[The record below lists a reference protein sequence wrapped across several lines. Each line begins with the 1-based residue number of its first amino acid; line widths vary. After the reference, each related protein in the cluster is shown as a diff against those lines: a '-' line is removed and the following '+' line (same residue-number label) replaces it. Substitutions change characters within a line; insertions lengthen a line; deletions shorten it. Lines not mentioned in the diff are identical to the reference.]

1 MSMRQFLMLALAAFT
16 LSNLTA
22 SWLFGQQTLPSPV
35 PKVPPL
41 RPDMV
46 QRIPPEDYQM
56 MKAIFQ
62 QMLEQAA
69 DSSPKP
75 MPPQRP
81 ANQLPIPRTPER
93 GTVPMNPVY
102 PLSCPMGACPACSP
116 ASVPPQAVDRSQ
128 TAPPKADL
136 PILGTW
142 QRKTDL
148 LSCILQIK
156 PDHLSLEMDI
166 RNPNLEPI
174 KIYVLA
180 EYIILKDQRT
190 ILCYITNID
199 IISDKSIRQDG
210 LKAWKEI
217 GNIQQAFV
225 ETAVVAKVAL
235 YQDAFVIS
243 SLRLAGMD
251 NTEIVSFLHHM
262 ICGRYERVE
271 LTKTVP
277 ANR

>member
-1 MSMRQFLMLALAAFT
+1 MSMRQFLMLALAAIP
-16 LSNLTA
+16 LSHLCV
-22 SWLFGQQTLPSPV
+22 SWVFGQQPLSSPV
-35 PKVPPL
+35 PKLPPP
-41 RPDMV
+41 RPDRA

-56 MKAIFQ
+56 MMAIFQ
-62 QMLEQAA
+62 QMLQQAA

-75 MPPQRP
+75 MSRQRSDIQQPVPPSSEQGTS
-81 ANQLPIPRTPER
+81 PIPR
-93 GTVPMNPVY
+93 VY
-102 PLSCPMGACPACSP
+102 PLSCPMGICPAYSP
-116 ASVPPQAVDRSQ
+116 VPVPPHAVDRSQ
-128 TAPPKADL
+128 TAPPKTDL

-156 PDHLSLEMDI
+156 PDHLSLEIDI
-166 RNPNLEPI
+166 RNPNLEPM
-174 KIYVLA
+174 KIHVLA

-199 IISDKSIRQDG
+199 ISPDKSARQDR
-210 LKAWKEI
+210 LAWQDI
-217 GNIQQAFV
+217 RNIQRAFV

-251 NTEIVSFLHHM
+251 NTETTSLLYHM
-262 ICGRYERVE
+262 ICGRYERAE
-271 LTKTVP
+271 PTKTVY
-277 ANR
+277 ADR